1 MRPSLLLAAALL
13 SCAPLLGACE
23 RSSDTPPSDLP
34 SPGTADGGGSDGG
47 DSPPPPTEGERARVL
62 DYLRAAPYSRLEL
75 ELDAVAGK
83 APRASSVSFIESA
96 LAKVVSKPGG
106 VAVVNGQQ
114 DLAGKGADG
123 TWTFAELQSLA
134 TQTFDQPALASTI
147 RMHVLF
153 LDGQYENPNVL
164 GVAWASTHLALFT
177 NVIEKYCKQ
186 DPTNLLG
193 DQVCIAAEQGV
204 WLHEAGHLLGLVNNG
219 LPMAQPH
226 DDAAHPAH
234 DANEQCVMY
243 WAFAAPDGITLLS
256 KRLQGSSSAKLE
268 FDAACQADLA
278 RGRGP

>member
-1 MRPSLLLAAALL
+1 MRPVLLAAALL
-13 SCAPLLGACE
+13 ACAPLLGACE
-23 RSSDTPPSDLP
+23 RSETPPTDTP
-34 SPGTADGGGSDGG
+34 SPGTPDGGGSDAGEN
-47 DSPPPPTEGERARVL
+47 PAPPTAEERTRVHH
-62 DYLRAAPYSRLEL
+62 YLHASPFSRLEL
-75 ELDAVAGK
+75 ELDAVTGK
-83 APRASSVSFIESA
+83 APRAASVSFIESA
-96 LAKVVSKPGG
+96 LARVVAKPAG
-106 VAVVNGQQ
+106 VAVVFDQQ
-114 DLAGKGADG
+114 NLVGKGADG
-123 TWTFAELQSLA
+123 VWTFAELQ
-134 TQTFDQPALASTI
+134 ALVPQIFGGPFLGSTL

-164 GVAWASTHLALFT
+164 GIAWAGQHLALFT
-177 NVIEKYCKQ
+177 DVIERYCKQ

-226 DDAAHPAH
+226 DDATHPAH

-268 FDAACQADLA
+268 FDDACLADLA
-278 RGRGP
+278 QGRSAP